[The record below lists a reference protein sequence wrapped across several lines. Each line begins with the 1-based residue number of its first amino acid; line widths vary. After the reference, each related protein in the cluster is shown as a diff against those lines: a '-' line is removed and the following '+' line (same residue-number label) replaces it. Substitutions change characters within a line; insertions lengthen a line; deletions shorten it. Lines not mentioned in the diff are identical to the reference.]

1 MARKANALF
10 MKDMC
15 EESIAMYREALLE
28 FNDYNIKEAM
38 KKVIA
43 EKTKRDA
50 LAYINP
56 EIAEEHKE
64 KGNACFKDG
73 NFPGAIKEFDE
84 GLKRDPSNKFL
95 YSNRAFA
102 YIKLMEPTS
111 AMKDADKALELDP
124 LFVKA
129 WARKGTCHQLH
140 KEFHK
145 AMDAFNKGL
154 EIEPENK
161 ECASGL
167 HKTQMMI
174 SNSAHA
180 SSGNDNERMA
190 HAMADPEI

>member
-1 MARKANALF
+1 
-10 MKDMC
+10 
-15 EESIAMYREALLE
+15 MYREALLE
-28 FNDYNIKEAM
+28 FNDYSIKEAM
-38 KKVIA
+38 KKVVA

-124 LFVKA
+124 AFVKA

-145 AMDAFNKGL
+145 AMDAF
-154 EIEPENK
+154 
-161 ECASGL
+161 
-167 HKTQMMI
+167 
-174 SNSAHA
+174 
-180 SSGNDNERMA
+180 
-190 HAMADPEI
+190 

>member
-1 MARKANALF
+1 MARTDGGYDFAKLGKAMARKANAF
-10 MKDMC
+10 FGKDMLA
-15 EESIAMYREALLE
+15 ESIAMYREALLE

-38 KKVIA
+38 KRVIK
-43 EKTKRDA
+43 EKEKRDA
-50 LAYINP
+50 LAYIDP
-56 EIAEEHKE
+56 ALAEVQKE
-64 KGNACFKDG
+64 KGNELFKAGD
-73 NFPGAIKEFDE
+73 FPGAIKEFDE

-124 LFVKA
+124 TFVKA

-154 EIEPENK
+154 ELDPANK
-161 ECASGL
+161 ECMAGL
-167 HKTQMMI
+167 QKT
-174 SNSAHA
+174 
-180 SSGNDNERMA
+180 
-190 HAMADPEI
+190 